1 MKQSAL
7 LYSLAV
13 GFALQKANARLML
26 AESCTGGLV
35 SSWLTEIAG
44 SSHWFDGAVVSYANA
59 VKAEFLKVRQATLLM
74 AGAVSRQ
81 TALEMAEGLKRE
93 HKKALVAA
101 GSHTGATL
109 VAASITGVAGPTGAS
124 KEKPLGLV
132 HFGWSGPWGLDTDQR
147 VFAGS
152 RADIRRQA
160 GLFALSGLFAR
171 LSSR

>member
-1 MKQSAL
+1 MRSEAL
-7 LYSLAV
+7 LTSLAV
-13 GFALQKANARLML
+13 GFALQRLNARLMV

-59 VKAEFLKVRQATLLM
+59 VKAEFLSVRKATLLM
-74 AGAVSRQ
+74 QGAVSRQ
-81 TALEMAEGLKRE
+81 TALEMAEGLRRE

-101 GSHTGATL
+101 GVHTNATL

-124 KEKPLGLV
+124 VDKPLGLV
-132 HFGWSGPWGLDTDQR
+132 HFGWVGPWGQEAGQA
-147 VFAGS
+147 VFSGT
-152 RADIRRQA
+152 RAEIRGKA
-160 GLFALSGLFAR
+160 ALFALSGLFSR